1 MARKTGKM
9 VRAELD
15 NGYEAKRKRELAEYG
30 GFEKYEVDGWA
41 RTLQEAA
48 EIISDPK
55 KMKAVSRCIAKKEES
70 MATLK
75 AFAVGK
81 GKQSSQDRADS

>member
-1 MARKTGKM
+1 MARKTGKDIRVSM
-9 VRAELD
+9 D
-15 NGYEAKRKRELAEYG
+15 SSYEAKRRKELAEYG

-55 KMKAVSRCIAKKEES
+55 KMKAVSKCIAKKEES

-75 AFAVGK
+75 AFAGGK
-81 GKQSSQDRADS
+81 GKQSPQDRDD